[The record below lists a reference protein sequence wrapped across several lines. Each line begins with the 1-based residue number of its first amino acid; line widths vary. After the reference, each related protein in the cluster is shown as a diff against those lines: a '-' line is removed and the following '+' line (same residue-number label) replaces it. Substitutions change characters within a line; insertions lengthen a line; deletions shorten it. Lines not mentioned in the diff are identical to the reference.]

1 MNTKC
6 VYLSDSSMFLHTILR
21 RLTAG
26 LSSEVAGSSS
36 LLRSSDD
43 LEVQAETGSM
53 SRTEL
58 DLLKKS
64 KLRRITLLIS
74 VTFVTIIVLSIVV
87 YFLLHGLSLAVL
99 LVHHQKIECEE
110 SDSLCLES
118 RCPVGMRWSQTEN
131 YCLVLDNFQC
141 CTASNMTRACYD
153 PQVSLASLEECQYTS
168 KTAGVSPFLK
178 QYCRPGLVW
187 VEWLG
192 QCLTS
197 KGRG

>member
-1 MNTKC
+1 
-6 VYLSDSSMFLHTILR
+6 MFLHTILR

-26 LSSEVAGSSS
+26 LSSEVAGASS

-87 YFLLHGLSLAVL
+87 YFLLHGLSLAHL
-99 LVHHQKIECEE
+99 LVHHQKIECGE
-110 SDSLCLES
+110 SEV
-118 RCPVGMRWSQTEN
+118 PVPSG
-131 YCLVLDNFQC
+131 D
-141 CTASNMTRACYD
+141 
-153 PQVSLASLEECQYTS
+153 
-168 KTAGVSPFLK
+168 GVE
-178 QYCRPGLVW
+178 RD
-187 VEWLG
+187 
-192 QCLTS
+192 
-197 KGRG
+197 